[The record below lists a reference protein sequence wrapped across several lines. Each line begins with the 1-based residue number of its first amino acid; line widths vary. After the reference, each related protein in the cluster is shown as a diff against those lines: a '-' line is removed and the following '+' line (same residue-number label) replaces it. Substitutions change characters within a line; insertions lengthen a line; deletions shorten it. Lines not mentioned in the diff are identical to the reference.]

1 MSSTNTIPLSAER
14 PLRASDAYD
23 WPVAYAA
30 ESLIRNHIAAFLQ
43 RNSFAR
49 DLSERMQNETG
60 TDLFEWTDYLVLG
73 LEQEGALR
81 DAGFARQSAETE
93 NGEIVLEHPR
103 ATLPRVLISSE
114 ANGRITLALRP
125 EFVADFIARHNLQ
138 HTPEGEPCSRFRR
151 VLVNEENEARLEAV
165 ERRAYR
171 GFAPAALSGNELK
184 AIVRARELWAT
195 RARRFDDDAK
205 GFAHARITLDET
217 VALIGQD
224 VSCQFFFEAERAYWE
239 RRNRAGR
246 IQKFRQD
253 SLGLGWGNHDHHT
266 FRCSREHFVDLI
278 EFLLKLGFQKRER
291 YYAGAEAG
299 WGAQICEQPTT
310 GIVVFA
316 DVDLLPEET
325 HIDFST
331 QKLPPARKPGTV
343 GLWVALHGESFL
355 DAGMHHLEARFEF
368 NCLRDQLRDAGVNM
382 MKPFSD
388 FEFLRQAFTEGER
401 WPVCPMRLER
411 LVSAD
416 LITREQA
423 ANFSRDGAIGSHLE
437 NLQRHGGFKGFNQK
451 SVSVVIAA
459 TDPRKSHFEK
469 PIAA

>member
-1 MSSTNTIPLSAER
+1 MIFLGSPIYFVFVRENEGPF
-14 PLRASDAYD
+14 RA
-23 WPVAYAA
+23 
-30 ESLIRNHIAAFLQ
+30 
-43 RNSFAR
+43 
-49 DLSERMQNETG
+49 
-60 TDLFEWTDYLVLG
+60 
-73 LEQEGALR
+73 
-81 DAGFARQSAETE
+81 AGFARQSAETE

-138 HTPEGEPCSRFRR
+138 HTPEGEPCSRFRH
-151 VLVNEENEARLEAV
+151 VLVNEENEAELEAG
-165 ERRAYR
+165 ERRPYR
-171 GFAPAALSGNELK
+171 GLAPAALSGSELK

-310 GIVVFA
+310 GVVVFA

-325 HIDFST
+325 QLDFST
-331 QKLPPARKPGTV
+331 IRLPPGPQLGTV
-343 GLWVALHGESFL
+343 
-355 DAGMHHLEARFEF
+355 
-368 NCLRDQLRDAGVNM
+368 
-382 MKPFSD
+382 
-388 FEFLRQAFTEGER
+388 
-401 WPVCPMRLER
+401 
-411 LVSAD
+411 
-416 LITREQA
+416 
-423 ANFSRDGAIGSHLE
+423 
-437 NLQRHGGFKGFNQK
+437 
-451 SVSVVIAA
+451 
-459 TDPRKSHFEK
+459 
-469 PIAA
+469 